1 MLGENYCGFAFAEY
15 KEAKGTKHVHR
26 LHPYKGE
33 FIPQLVEY
41 FLDTYTD
48 KFKKEVYFKQ
58 EIQKMSDADV
68 RNVLTVSLIGKEF
81 RNFLDSEGAY
91 ETVLDCF
98 EEVGIELRADIDRF
112 FERF

>member
-1 MLGENYCGFAFAEY
+1 
-15 KEAKGTKHVHR
+15 
-26 LHPYKGE
+26 
-33 FIPQLVEY
+33 
-41 FLDTYTD
+41 
-48 KFKKEVYFKQ
+48 
-58 EIQKMSDADV
+58 MSDADV